1 MRDRHVHI
9 VTSVH
14 EFMHKTAHTW
24 TQITLDIQAINQG
37 SIVQMLEAKAFLQD
51 LSCPS

>member
-9 VTSVH
+9 VTSVY
-14 EFMHKTAHTW
+14 EFIHTRAHMW
-24 TQITLDIQAINQG
+24 TQITLDIQVINQG